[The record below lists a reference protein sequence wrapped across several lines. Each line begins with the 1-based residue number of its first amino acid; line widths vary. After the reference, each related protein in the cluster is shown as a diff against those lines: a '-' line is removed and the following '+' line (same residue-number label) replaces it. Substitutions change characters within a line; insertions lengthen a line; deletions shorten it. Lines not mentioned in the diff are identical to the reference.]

1 MNEYL
6 MRSLMF
12 VPAHNEHLLESSLR
26 RDADVLLLDIED
38 SVPPQDKQRARENI
52 KSFVQLSEAKDKLL
66 FPRVNDRESGELLKD
81 LHQLTIPGITGF
93 VYPKSNKE
101 EDVYFVGKL
110 LETIEYEK
118 HIPVGTFKVI
128 PLIETV
134 GAVMN
139 IESICKA
146 CPNRVVAV
154 AFGCED
160 YVTSLHGQHDPEGQ
174 SIFFARNM
182 IVNGARAC
190 GVLPIDTVHIK
201 VHDLEDLEQNLKLSK
216 KLGFEGMLVLNPK
229 ELPLVHH
236 YFSPTEDEIVWAE
249 EMVKLFDEAQQE
261 GKGVTLK
268 NGKFVG
274 PPMYGMAVNI
284 LRKKNLIERKMEIQ
298 RFRELRLRNDETMN
312 TTERKVNNCGAQ
324 CATKT
329 LQSATNTPFGG
340 G

>member
-1 MNEYL
+1 

-12 VPAHNEHLLESSLR
+12 VPAHNQHLLESSLR

-38 SVPPQDKQRARENI
+38 SVPLSDKQKARENI
-52 KSFVQLSEAKDKLL
+52 KVFVQRTEAKDKLL

-81 LHQLTIPGITGF
+81 LYQLTIPGITGF

-139 IESICKA
+139 IDSICKA

-160 YVTSLHGQHDPEGQ
+160 YVTSLHGQHDSEGE

-201 VHDLEDLEQNLKLSK
+201 VHDLEDLEKNLTLSK

-229 ELPLVHH
+229 ELPLVHQ
-236 YFSPTEDEIVWAE
+236 YFSPTEDEIAWAE
-249 EMVKLFDEAQQE
+249 EMVKLYDEAQHE
-261 GKGVTLK
+261 GKGVALK

-274 PPMYGMAVNI
+274 PPMYGMAINI
-284 LRKKNLIERKMEIQ
+284 LRKKNLIESKMKYSVSVNE
-298 RFRELRLRNDETMN
+298 ELPNSKIMN
-312 TTERKVNNCGAQ
+312 TEERKINNCGA
-324 CATKT
+324 K
-329 LQSATNTPFGG
+329 SVTNTPPSVAGAPFGG
-340 G
+340 GICK